1 MTSGADEVDEVRDH
15 RGLLERV
22 WQTFFAQL
30 LAGTRQADQ
39 QAAAVLGIGAGPGQ
53 AKLAAARSSQ
63 LAYKLQAYIIF
74 RRCEHVS

>member
-1 MTSGADEVDEVRDH
+1 MKYAITAVCLSAFGR
-15 RGLLERV
+15 RFLPS
-22 WQTFFAQL
+22 L
-30 LAGTRQADQ
+30 LAGTHQADQ
-39 QAAAVLGIGAGPGQ
+39 QAAAVLGIGAGLGQ